1 VGDSVS
7 GAKAKIEALSGRLV
21 SITKAVDLIT
31 VAREIEAL
39 GTELARA
46 EAGGTEFTWPRDL
59 NDATATPKEWGKDAP
74 GEGGG
79 G

>member
-1 VGDSVS
+1 VGDSAS
-7 GAKAKIEALSGRLV
+7 GAKAKIEALSGRLA

-46 EAGGTEFTWPRDL
+46 EAGGADFTWPRDL
-59 NDATATPKEWGKDAP
+59 NDETPTPTEWGKDAA
-74 GEGGG
+74 GEGAP
-79 G
+79 